1 MTLRKKLILLY
12 SGLLGIVIVAFGTG
26 VFSVIRSTWIEAVD
40 STLEET
46 HRQVTANSRALLI
59 GEFGAPTQVGIGLP
73 ELDVFR
79 ASGVMVQVWSVQPN
93 GTYKLEAASNNLTA
107 YTNPLDSKA
116 IGSDV
121 PHYDNVQINNTE
133 VRVLTAAFRMNGQGH
148 ATGWIQIAAS
158 LETVNQA
165 TGRLL
170 RFMALGGLLAMVAS
184 FGLGLVLSNQTLK
197 PIEAITCAAESISSA
212 KDLKTRLTWTGPM
225 DELGRLTMVFNGM
238 MDRLEHLF
246 GAQRRLIADVSHEL
260 RTPLTAV
267 RGHLDLIRRY
277 GVDESSLEA
286 IESEAERMSRLVN
299 DLLTLA
305 RADYG
310 SVALDRV
317 ELDLDTIVTDVYR
330 HAKIL
335 AGDRELKIKLTAV
348 EPVRILG
355 DSDRLKQLLLNLIQN
370 SIKFTPDGGQIHIS
384 LRREGSKAVL
394 QVGDTG
400 IGIQPDDLQHI
411 FDRFYQADGSRS
423 RANEQ
428 DGAGLGL
435 AIAKWIAEAHDGTIE
450 AQSSPGIWTVFT
462 VRLPV
467 AAAQPETQPPAYE
480 SSEHT
485 NSSTL
490 QRLGLNRR
498 KHETAAGGS

>member
-1 MTLRKKLILLY
+1 
-12 SGLLGIVIVAFGTG
+12 
-26 VFSVIRSTWIEAVD
+26 
-40 STLEET
+40 
-46 HRQVTANSRALLI
+46 
-59 GEFGAPTQVGIGLP
+59 
-73 ELDVFR
+73 
-79 ASGVMVQVWSVQPN
+79 
-93 GTYKLEAASNNLTA
+93 
-107 YTNPLDSKA
+107 
-116 IGSDV
+116 
-121 PHYDNVQINNTE
+121 
-133 VRVLTAAFRMNGQGH
+133 
-148 ATGWIQIAAS
+148 
-158 LETVNQA
+158 
-165 TGRLL
+165 
-170 RFMALGGLLAMVAS
+170 MALGGLLAMVAS

>member
-12 SGLLGIVIVAFGTG
+12 SGLLGIVIVAFGVG
-26 VFSVIRSTWIEAVD
+26 VFSVIRSTWVEAVD

-46 HRQVTANSRALLI
+46 RNQVTANSRALLI

-79 ASGVMVQVWSVQPN
+79 ASGVMVQVWSMQPN

-107 YTNPLDSKA
+107 YANPLDSKA

-133 VRVLTAAFRMNGQGH
+133 VRVLTASFRMNGQGH

-165 TGRLL
+165 TTRLL
-170 RFMALGGLLAMVAS
+170 RFMALGGLLAMLAS

-212 KDLKTRLTWTGPM
+212 KDLKTRLSWTGPM
-225 DELGRLTMVFNGM
+225 DELGRLTTVFNGM

-286 IESEAERMSRLVN
+286 IEDEAERMSRLVN

-317 ELDLDTIVTDVYR
+317 ELDLDTLVTEVYR

-335 AGDRELKIKLTAV
+335 AGDRGLKIKLSAV
-348 EPVRILG
+348 EPVRIKG
-355 DSDRLKQLLLNLIQN
+355 DPDRLKQLLLNLIQN
-370 SIKFTPDGGQIHIS
+370 SIKFTPDGGQIHLS
-384 LRREGSKAVL
+384 LRREGGKAVL

-411 FDRFYQADGSRS
+411 FNRFYQADGSRTRS
-423 RANEQ
+423 NEQ

-435 AIAKWIAEAHDGTIE
+435 AIAKWIAEAHDGVIE

-462 VRLPV
+462 VRLPI
-467 AAAQPETQPPAYE
+467 AASQPGTQPSANP
-480 SSEHT
+480 SDEHA
-485 NSSTL
+485 NGSAL
-490 QRLGLNRR
+490 QRLGFSRR
-498 KHETAAGGS
+498 KRETAAGES